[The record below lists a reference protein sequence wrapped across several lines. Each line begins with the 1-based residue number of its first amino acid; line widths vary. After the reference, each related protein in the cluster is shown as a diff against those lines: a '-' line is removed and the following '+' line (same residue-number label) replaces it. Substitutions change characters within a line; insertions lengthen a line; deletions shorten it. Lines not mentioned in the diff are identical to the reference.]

1 MPRLSEQ
8 ARKNKVAYNV
18 KRNRE
23 LYKQFNVR
31 ILNED
36 YDKLMELL
44 EEKKLNKAQFIRW
57 ACEELK
63 KRSD

>member
-8 ARKNKVAYNV
+8 ARRNKVAYNV

>member
-63 KRSD
+63 KRS